1 VGYFHRNLVKYIMTT
16 VHFKVGDTLRRHNKT
31 PAALIEA
38 SGLAKTTVYNIV
50 NNKAKA
56 VELETLG
63 KLIAGLRELT
73 QEDVGINDIIKEA
86 TQPDWREEI
95 FRNAKPLD
103 WDAMMATI
111 PDWTEEEQRENDAF
125 IEFLESERKK
135 NRGQPSKRIQQM
147 LEILSDDADA
157 V

>member
-1 VGYFHRNLVKYIMTT
+1 MTT

-63 KLIAGLRELT
+63 KLITGLRELT

>member
-1 VGYFHRNLVKYIMTT
+1 MTK
-16 VHFKVGDTLRRHNKT
+16 VHFKVGDTLRYHNKT

-63 KLIAGLRELT
+63 KLITGLRELT
-73 QEDVGINDIIKEA
+73 QEDVSVSDIIEEE

-103 WDAMMATI
+103 LDAMMATI
-111 PDWTEEEQRENDAF
+111 PDWTEEEQKENDAF
-125 IEFLESERKK
+125 IAFLESERKK

>member
-1 VGYFHRNLVKYIMTT
+1 MST

-63 KLIAGLRELT
+63 KLITGLRELT
-73 QEDVGINDIIKEA
+73 QAEVDISDIIEEE
-86 TQPDWREEI
+86 TQPDWREELLK
-95 FRNAKPLD
+95 NAKPFN
-103 WDAMMATI
+103 WAEVKATL
-111 PDWTEEEQRENDAF
+111 PEWTEEEQAENDALL
-125 IEFLESERKK
+125 ERLESERKK

-147 LEILSDDADA
+147 LEIFADDADA
-157 V
+157 NVA

>member
-1 VGYFHRNLVKYIMTT
+1 MTT

>member
-1 VGYFHRNLVKYIMTT
+1 MTT

-63 KLIAGLRELT
+63 KLITGLRELT
-73 QEDVGINDIIKEA
+73 QEDVSISDVIEED

-103 WDAMMATI
+103 LDAMMATI
-111 PDWTEEEQRENDAF
+111 PDWTEEEQKENDAF